1 VITGWRIVDARYA
14 DDAFSGEGARLH
26 KGRWHSAGYRVVYIC
41 QSVSLATLELL
52 VRVPR
57 ARLLSGYVVVSCS
70 FPEVLVED
78 LDQKR
83 LPDTWR
89 DYPAPP
95 ELQELGT
102 EWVVGRE
109 SAVLRVPSAI
119 VPGEYNFLLN
129 PEHEHFGSIDFG
141 QPRPF
146 HVDFRLLN

>member
-1 VITGWRIVDARYA
+1 MITCWRIVDARYA

-26 KGRWHSAGYRVVYIC
+26 KGRWHSAGYRVVYVC
-41 QSVSLATLELL
+41 QTISLATLELL

-57 ARLLSGYVVVSCS
+57 AQLLSGYVVVSCS
-70 FPEVLVED
+70 FPEALFED
-78 LDQKR
+78 VDRKR
-83 LPDTWR
+83 LPDNWR

-102 EWVVGRE
+102 EWVISRE
-109 SAVLRVPSAI
+109 SAVLRVPSAV
-119 VPGEYNFLLN
+119 VPEEYNYLLN

-146 HVDFRLLN
+146 NVDFRLLN